1 MGGLKYWMVHVCFIT
16 KVGLHVKTKKKT
28 ESIIIIIFYVHT
40 MYNRWGLI
48 LINTIQYLSVNFGGI
63 GLAQGVP
70 GLYEKVRK
78 EVLVFQTLAILEVPN
93 TSHMILTWYKPHPKI
108 IHCITGIV
116 RSSVLTTVMQVYSR
130 LFILWGV
137 IEAVH
142 GVSTDNES
150 KNKSYFPS
158 T

>member
-1 MGGLKYWMVHVCFIT
+1 MCVLCNT
-16 KVGLHVKTKKKT
+16 KVGLHVKKKENRKHQNYV
-28 ESIIIIIFYVHT
+28 FYVHT

-93 TSHMILTWYKPHPKI
+93 TSHMILT
-108 IHCITGIV
+108 
-116 RSSVLTTVMQVYSR
+116 
-130 LFILWGV
+130 
-137 IEAVH
+137 
-142 GVSTDNES
+142 
-150 KNKSYFPS
+150 
-158 T
+158 

>member
-1 MGGLKYWMVHVCFIT
+1 MVHVCFIT

-48 LINTIQYLSVNFGGI
+48 LINTIQYLFINFGGI

-93 TSHMILTWYKPHPKI
+93 TSHMILT
-108 IHCITGIV
+108 
-116 RSSVLTTVMQVYSR
+116 
-130 LFILWGV
+130 
-137 IEAVH
+137 
-142 GVSTDNES
+142 
-150 KNKSYFPS
+150 
-158 T
+158 